1 MRATASWIRASVSAP
16 PRRVFSARDTV
27 MADTPA
33 SAATSF
39 SVVPPVPRR
48 GVRVASRSGADER
61 VAGDAVEEREDE
73 GTMPDVNAN
82 PMRTG
87 HHAATAYSFYRK
99 AHTNWA
105 LRACLPV
112 YRLYALSPWRPNA
125 KAIATKGITS
135 RPGWSDAGRV
145 PHAADGGVGR
155 LRPVNPADPAP

>member
-1 MRATASWIRASVSAP
+1 
-16 PRRVFSARDTV
+16 

-48 GVRVASRSGADER
+48 GVRRAGLVRDER

-87 HHAATAYSFYRK
+87 HHAATAYSFLLKGAYELG
-99 AHTNWA
+99 

-112 YRLYALSPWRPNA
+112 YRLYALSPLAPNA
-125 KAIATKGITS
+125 KAIATKK
-135 RPGWSDAGRV
+135 A
-145 PHAADGGVGR
+145 
-155 LRPVNPADPAP
+155 